1 MSNSRLGLSLASAG
15 ARRRWQWRNRSA
27 AVVRRTPIA
36 DGFSGQADRPAAVGR
51 GFGLQEASGA
61 ERRALSTADAA
72 AANADRAI
80 RLSAYGFCSSIKPIA
95 HREIGQLNAGSRQLN
110 AGFCEC
116 WPTQHRSWPIQRG
129 FRPIQRGLPGHGSR
143 VRRPTLCPDKQR
155 QNAETTPA
163 SMCPLARM
171 SRSTQRGSW
180 PIQRGCRPIER
191 GLAPR
196 RRGPKLVATFPYKT
210 LEKARSTKMW
220 RRTRFIGDLVN
231 STRV

>member
-1 MSNSRLGLSLASAG
+1 MSLLACPRGRQRRRFARGAPSQSAPAG
-15 ARRRWQWRNRSA
+15 FGRGRQARRR
-27 AVVRRTPIA
+27 
-36 DGFSGQADRPAAVGR
+36 GR
-51 GFGLQEASGA
+51 GLTPSEIQRRW
-61 ERRALSTADAA
+61 RRALSTPDAAA
-72 AANADRAI
+72 AANADREI

-95 HREIGQLNAGSRQLN
+95 HRRIGQLNAGSGQFN
-110 AGFCEC
+110 ADFHQC

-143 VRRPTLCPDKQR
+143 DRRPTLLPDKQR
-155 QNAETTPA
+155 QNAETKPA

-171 SRSTQRGSW
+171 SPSTQRGSW

-196 RRGPKLVATFPYKT
+196 RRGPKLVATLSYKT
-210 LEKARSTKMW
+210 LEKARSTKMS
-220 RRTRFIGDLVN
+220 RRARFIGDLVN